1 MRTVMQ
7 PAEINGPNDSQ
18 DSHGAGNRS
27 QSQQLQWDD
36 ILPQAAGRVLRK
48 APPQQG
54 LTRVLH
60 DQSPVWTGGS
70 VKNVSP
76 LRAPVT
82 AEARP
87 GWSAR
92 GRAMCRPSAHSL
104 SALCVQPA
112 LPACGL
118 SACCP
123 LA

>member
-1 MRTVMQ
+1 MGQTIPRTLTGLG
-7 PAEINGPNDSQ
+7 IG
-18 DSHGAGNRS
+18 
-27 QSQQLQWDD
+27 QSQQLQRVD
-36 ILPQAAGRVLRK
+36 ILPQASGRVLRK

-54 LTRVLH
+54 LTRDLH

-70 VKNVSP
+70 VKNASP

-92 GRAMCRPSAHSL
+92 SQATRRPSAHSL
-104 SALCVQPA
+104 SVLCVQPA